1 VRRYGNYNWPFIP
14 MIALLPIGAGLWLGF
29 DPTLPPIPQ
38 ADSVAWD
45 PMRQHQGNGSWP
57 GHPAICVFY
66 FL

>member
-1 VRRYGNYNWPFIP
+1 
-14 MIALLPIGAGLWLGF
+14 MIVLLPIGAGLWLKF

-38 ADSVAWD
+38 GDSVAWD